1 MKKRHRLKLI
11 GITYNQ
17 IESGVYAVILEEV
30 GGDRRIPIVIGYAE
44 AQAIECKLQEIKTPR
59 PLTHDLMKSI
69 LDKFQLRLHA
79 VEIYKLPSGVFA
91 ADLLIEGPDGDLH
104 RIDSRSSDALALALR
119 TDSPIYT
126 TAEVLEESGF
136 RPRDIRRRTES
147 ENMEE
152 ETTKEQEGDSP
163 FPVVIESFE
172 SIEDAISCEALSGA
186 DADKEIMEFLANYSD
201 KEIEKQI
208 AEFAAAEK
216 YEIAGRLKK
225 LLKKRNDRIESDE
238 TND

>member
-1 MKKRHRLKLI
+1 MKKRHRLKLL

-44 AQAIECKLQEIKTPR
+44 AQAIECKLQEVKTPR
-59 PLTHDLMKSI
+59 PLTHDLMKTV
-69 LDKFQLRLHA
+69 LDSFELKLHA

-91 ADLLIEGPDGDLH
+91 ADLLIEGPDGDLR
-104 RIDSRSSDALALALR
+104 RIDSRSSDALALAIR
-119 TDSPIYT
+119 TNSPIYT

-136 RPRDIRRRTES
+136 RPRDIRRQAPTAE
-147 ENMEE
+147 EDEMNE
-152 ETTKEQEGDSP
+152 ETLGGAQP
-163 FPVVIESFE
+163 IAIESFDN
-172 SIEDAISCEALSGA
+172 IEDAIACEALSGA
-186 DADKEIMEFLANYSD
+186 DADREIMEFLANYTD

-208 AEFAAAEK
+208 AVFAEAEK

-225 LLKKRNDRIESDE
+225 LLKKRAEQRDSDE
-238 TND
+238 AND